1 MESFGGTANGIKI
14 PTFVFSEEEEAEQW
28 RRRLPQPLQS
38 GPQRKFPFLLR
49 AALTLL
55 LLLFGITGRIGLAVN
70 TGVYG
75 VSDLCVSL
83 SFASTGAYCVPRPSG
98 ALAAGAAALL
108 AFSFVFLALCQ
119 QPIPSWAFPS
129 LLSPAQDVQ
138 PA

>member
-55 LLLFGITGRIGLAVN
+55 LLLFGITGRIWLAVN
-70 TGVYG
+70 PLILVFMA
-75 VSDLCVSL
+75 SL
-83 SFASTGAYCVPRPSG
+83 T
-98 ALAAGAAALL
+98 
-108 AFSFVFLALCQ
+108 FVFHCPLRRLGPIVYPDPQ
-119 QPIPSWAFPS
+119 GPLLLVLQPCLPS
-129 LLSPAQDVQ
+129 LLYF
-138 PA
+138 